1 MPVLQLHLVLCTTF
15 TSAANKYQFLELC
28 PSFIERLA
36 AVGQLS
42 QPVRALQPSTI
53 KTNYRS
59 EFAQCLEPWIGQMA
73 VSQHMAE
80 LAETSRLYETAPP
93 PTKKQQNIM
102 KSKLLESE
110 SSFSSHCR
118 SFESQIR
125 ELNQQFNTV
134 RERVNELHKDISALR
149 KAQSPP
155 LTSRYEML
163 TRDCI
168 KLDQSLER
176 QQQELDRMAAVF
188 DASWEEQLWRLRV
201 EQEVFSCQRADV
213 MTLRNELKQLSTLA
227 AQLEPYIRSLT
238 PVTSS
243 QGASGHE
250 QGVTEHAQQLQNLLE
265 HIGERLRLYGNKKVK
280 KWHLLCCSLVRFFGR
295 NGQKKKNLYWIL
307 G

>member
-15 TSAANKYQFLELC
+15 TAAANKYQFLELC
-28 PSFIERLA
+28 PSLIERLS

-42 QPVRALQPSTI
+42 QPVRSLQPSTI

-59 EFAQCLEPWIGQMA
+59 EFSQSLEPWIGQLA

-93 PTKKQQNIM
+93 PTKKQQNVM
-102 KSKLLESE
+102 RGKVLESE

-125 ELNQQFNTV
+125 DLNQQFNMV
-134 RERVNELHKDISALR
+134 KERVNDLHKDISILR

-155 LTSRYEML
+155 LTARYEML
-163 TRDCI
+163 TRDCV

-188 DASWEEQLWRLRV
+188 ETSWEEQLWRLRV
-201 EQEVFSCQRADV
+201 EQEVFSCQKADV
-213 MTLRNELKQLSTLA
+213 MTLRNELKYLSTQA
-227 AQLEPYIRSLT
+227 AQLEPFVRSLT
-238 PVTSS
+238 PQPMGQ
-243 QGASGHE
+243 QGGQQQGQQQVHAE
-250 QGVTEHAQQLQNLLE
+250 QMSEQAQHLQSLLE
-265 HIGERLRLYGNKKVK
+265 RIGKCQSCLD
-280 KWHLLCCSLVRFFGR
+280 F
-295 NGQKKKNLYWIL
+295 
-307 G
+307 